1 MQVSELWRYPVK
13 SMMGESLESLDIG
26 SGGVAG
32 DRGWAV
38 RDEVRGGIRGAK
50 KIGAL
55 MDLAARY
62 MGEPGGPVEIS
73 LPDGS
78 SVTSA
83 DAKVNERLSAAL
95 DHEVSLW
102 PLMPAD
108 DLDHYRRGEPDSD
121 DLMEELRSVFG
132 RLEDEP
138 LPDLS
143 VFPPEILE
151 FESPPGTY
159 VDAFPLLVI
168 STSALEAMGDAL
180 PESVIDVK
188 RFRPNIVVDTGD
200 AAGHPELGWEGRRM
214 RIGGAELELV
224 VSCPRCVMVTRRV
237 GPEIPQDRSVL
248 RHIVA
253 DLGQNLGIYANV
265 ATPGGVTVGDE
276 AVLLD

>member
-13 SMMGESLESLDIG
+13 SMMGESVEALDIDD
-26 SGGVAG
+26 GGVIG

-55 MDLAARY
+55 MDLSARY
-62 MGEPGGPVEIS
+62 TGDPGGPVEID

-78 SVTSA
+78 TTASA
-83 DAKVNERLSAAL
+83 DGDVNDRLSSAL
-95 DHEVSLW
+95 EHDVTLW

-108 DLDHYRRGEPDSD
+108 DLDHYRRGAPDSD
-121 DLMEELRSVFG
+121 DLLEELRAIFG

-143 VFPPEILE
+143 VFPPEIME

-159 VDAFPLLVI
+159 LDAFPLLVLT
-168 STSALEAMGDAL
+168 TSALKALGDSL
-180 PESVIDVK
+180 PESMIDVK
-188 RFRPNIVVDTGD
+188 RFRPNVVIDTGG
-200 AAGHPELGWEGRRM
+200 AAGHPELAWEGKRLRL
-214 RIGGAELELV
+214 GDAELDLTV
-224 VSCPRCVMVTRRV
+224 GCPRCVMVTRQV
-237 GPEIPQDRSVL
+237 GPEIPPDRGVL

-253 DLGQNLGIYANV
+253 ELNQNLGIYANV
-265 ATPGGVTVGDE
+265 TKPGEVSVGDTAE
-276 AVLLD
+276 LLD